1 MAKIFFV
8 GLDGAEKSYRL
19 QTHRPF
25 TLGRDPGND
34 IILRDPKVSRH
45 HAEIVFERGFFVLH
59 DLASANGT
67 YVNGKRVRVAPLTHG
82 ARLRMGNTYG
92 RFSEE
97 LPTEADGAPLAAA
110 EPFDQPVP
118 PTEDLGALVGMDKP
132 MAVDIPID
140 MAPTGA
146 IERINLQTVPH
157 DKLDPA
163 VKKK

>member
-8 GLDGAEKSYRL
+8 GLDGTEKSYRL

-67 YVNGKRVRVAPLTHG
+67 YVNGKRIRVAPLTHG

-97 LPTEADGAPLAAA
+97 LPTENEAAPIAAS

-118 PTEDLGALVGMDKP
+118 PTEDLSALEILP
-132 MAVDIPID
+132 TSQHERVDPIH
-140 MAPTGA
+140 T
-146 IERINLQTVPH
+146 L
-157 DKLDPA
+157 
-163 VKKK
+163 

>member
-67 YVNGKRVRVAPLTHG
+67 YVNGKRIRVAPLTHG

-97 LPTEADGAPLAAA
+97 LPTEADDAAPLAAA
-110 EPFDQPVP
+110 PEPFDQPIP
-118 PTEDLGALVGMDKP
+118 RTEDLGALGVL
-132 MAVDIPID
+132 
-140 MAPTGA
+140 PTA
-146 IERINLQTVPH
+146 TIERVNLQTVPH
-157 DKLDPA
+157 EKVAADEL
-163 VKKK
+163 KKK

>member
-34 IILRDPKVSRH
+34 IVLRDPKVSRH
-45 HAEIVFERGFFVLH
+45 HGEIVFERGFFVLH

-67 YVNGKRVRVAPLTHG
+67 YVNGKRIRVAPLTHG
-82 ARLRMGNTYG
+82 ARVRVGNTYG

-97 LPTEADGAPLAAA
+97 LPTESDETPIAAPEAFGQSL
-110 EPFDQPVP
+110 P
-118 PTEDLGALVGMDKP
+118 PTEDFGRVEAFPAAVAGA
-132 MAVDIPID
+132 AV
-140 MAPTGA
+140 
-146 IERINLQTVPH
+146 QTLPH
-157 DKLDPA
+157 EKLEA
-163 VKKK
+163 AELKKK